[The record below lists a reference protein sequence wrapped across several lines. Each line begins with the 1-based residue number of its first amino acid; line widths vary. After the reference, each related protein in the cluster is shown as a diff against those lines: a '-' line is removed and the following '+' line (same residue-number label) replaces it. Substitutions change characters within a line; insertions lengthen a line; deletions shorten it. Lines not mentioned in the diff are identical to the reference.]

1 MLYNATP
8 MYILETYSD
17 IAALKGTPHRVLF
30 QNGDGNINLGVFF
43 NDPDIEMKDI
53 YWYNILAQAIRNSLA
68 LKEGLVSID
77 EKLNVMDELTLSC
90 YVELH
95 RNGKSDFI
103 N

>member
-1 MLYNATP
+1 MFYNK
-8 MYILETYSD
+8 ILIHHSETYPD

-43 NDPDIEMKDI
+43 NDPDIEMNDI
-53 YWYNILAQAIRNSLA
+53 YFYNTLSQKMHYSLED
-68 LKEGLVSID
+68 KEGLVSID
-77 EKLNVMDELTLSC
+77 QELNVMNEETLSC

-95 RNGKSDFI
+95 RNGSSDFI